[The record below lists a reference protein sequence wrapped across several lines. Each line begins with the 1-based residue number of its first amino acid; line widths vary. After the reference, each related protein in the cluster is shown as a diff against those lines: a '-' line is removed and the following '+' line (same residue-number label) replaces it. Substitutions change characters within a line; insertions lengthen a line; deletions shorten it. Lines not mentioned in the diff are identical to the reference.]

1 MAHKSIIPI
10 VIAIIIYPVE
20 HILSINSCFKLLQF
34 SHKTEIEREKKVY
47 TSNQMRKLYRV

>member
-20 HILSINSCFKLLQF
+20 HILSRNSCFKLLQF